1 MNKHQAVKTLLI
13 DDHPVVLNGLKGLLG
28 NVEGLEIIDGAGNG
42 AEALLILENKE
53 IDLIISDI
61 TMPALD
67 GIELTEIVKKKYPQ
81 IKIILLTAYNEK
93 EILKR
98 ALQSGAEACLLKEV
112 TKKEFVEAIEK
123 VMDNG
128 YYFCEDLFEIMLYQS
143 KTSAVE
149 SDGIELLSA
158 RELEILKHL
167 LNGYSNKEVANQL
180 NISHNTVS
188 THRKRIM
195 KKTDSHSISELFAYA
210 KLHRLF
216 PE

>member
-1 MNKHQAVKTLLI
+1 MNKFHQVKTLLV
-13 DDHPVVLNGLKGLLG
+13 DDHPVVLNGLKALLG
-28 NVEGLEIIDGAGNG
+28 NVEGMEIIDGASNG

-67 GIELTEIVKKKYPQ
+67 GIELTQLVKKKYPR
-81 IKIILLTAYNEK
+81 IKVILLTAYNER

-98 ALQSGAEACLLKEV
+98 ALQSGADGCLLKEV
-112 TKKEFVEAIEK
+112 TKKEFVEAIRK

-128 YYFCEDLFEIMLYQS
+128 YYYGENLFEIVQYNPNA
-143 KTSAVE
+143 KPRENTN
-149 SDGIELLSA
+149 ELLSD

-167 LNGYSNKEVANQL
+167 LNGYSNKEVADQL
-180 NISHNTVS
+180 YISHNTVS

-195 KKTDSHSISELFAYA
+195 KKAGCHSISELFAFA
-210 KLHRLF
+210 KMNGLF
-216 PE
+216 PKE

>member
-81 IKIILLTAYNEK
+81 IEIILLTAYNEK

>member
-1 MNKHQAVKTLLI
+1 MNKLHQVKTLII

-28 NVEGLEIIDGAGNG
+28 NVEGLEIVDGASNG
-42 AEALLILENKE
+42 AEALLILENRE

-67 GIELTEIVKKKYPQ
+67 GIELAQLVKKKYPR
-81 IKIILLTAYNEK
+81 IKIILLTAYNER

-98 ALQSGAEACLLKEV
+98 ALQSGADGCLLKEV
-112 TKKEFVEAIEK
+112 TKKEFVEAIHK

-128 YYFCEDLFEIMLYQS
+128 YHYGENLFEIVQYQPNKMPDS
-143 KTSAVE
+143 EAN
-149 SDGIELLSA
+149 ELLSD

-167 LNGYSNKEVANQL
+167 LNGYSNKEVAEQL
-180 NISHNTVS
+180 HISHNTVS

-195 KKTDSHSISELFAYA
+195 KKADCHSISELFAFA
-210 KLHRLF
+210 KMNGLF
-216 PE
+216 PHE